1 MKVKLTPIQPKYRNK
16 YVIRVEFMH
25 GDADAETYEDYV
37 CRDRD
42 DFIRVLSAFDDC
54 PQDPG
59 SGGDE
64 DAYDAWCEE
73 MFGEGFVP
81 GDCTCDFQV
90 RAAIRGCEC
99 FFFDED
105 GNEFTAEL
113 E

>member
-1 MKVKLTPIQPKYRNK
+1 MKVKHTPIQPKYRNK

-25 GDADAETYEDYV
+25 GDADATTYEDYV
-37 CRDRD
+37 CKHQD
-42 DFIRVLSAFDDC
+42 DFIRVMSAFDDS

-64 DAYDAWCEE
+64 DEYDSWCAE
-73 MFGEGFVP
+73 MFGEDFVP

-90 RAAIRGCEC
+90 RAALRGCEG
-99 FFFDED
+99 FFYDEE
-105 GNEFTAEL
+105 GNDFITTL